1 MRTEIEPGRFAP
13 PTSGFSTLPTRTRYV
28 EPAVTWK
35 LAMRAEVAEHPDGLG
50 LLPK

>member
-1 MRTEIEPGRFAP
+1 M
-13 PTSGFSTLPTRTRYV
+13 PTRTRYV